1 MSIDKLGASEIALSH
16 LQQNA
21 ETNKA
26 AAAGARR
33 PDAQPKSQPAPDQLS
48 LSDEARA
55 MAAAR
60 QAVSNAP
67 DVREDKV
74 AAIKQR
80 IEDGTYSVSPRVL
93 AQKIFEHVTG
103 QGA

>member
-1 MSIDKLGASEIALSH
+1 MSIDKLGASDVSLTQ

-21 ETNKA
+21 EASKA
-26 AAAGARR
+26 AAAAARKT
-33 PDAQPKSQPAPDQLS
+33 DVQPKNQQAPDQLS

-60 QAVSNAP
+60 QAVADAP
-67 DVREDKV
+67 DVRQDKV

-80 IEDGTYSVSPRVL
+80 IEDGTYTVSPRVL
-93 AQKIFEHVTG
+93 AQKILEHVTG